1 MGKRQAK
8 LSSRLIKFISKQ
20 KLFFV
25 GTAMKEGTINISP
38 KGMDSLRILDENRL
52 IWLNLTGSGNET
64 ATHLRNHSR
73 MTIMFCAFDEKP
85 LILRLYGTA
94 KVYHERDAEWKEH
107 IALFPEI
114 PGARQLIDMQIEL
127 VQSSCGFGVPMM
139 DFKGERHLLDTWA
152 TDKGEDGLMEYQQ
165 QKNTTS
171 LDGHPTGIFET

>member
-8 LSSRLIKFISKQ
+8 LSSRLINFISEQ

-25 GTAMKEGTINISP
+25 GTAMEEGTINISP
-38 KGMDSLRILDENRL
+38 KGMDSLRVIDQNRV

-64 ATHLRNHSR
+64 ATHLKNNSR
-73 MTIMFCAFDEKP
+73 MTLMFCAFDKKP

-94 KVYHERDAEWKEH
+94 KVHHQRDAEWKEH
-107 IALFPEI
+107 IGLFPEI

-127 VQSSCGFGVPMM
+127 VQSSCGFGVPLM
-139 DFKGERHLLDTWA
+139 DYMGERHLLDTWA
-152 TDKGEDGLMEYQQ
+152 QEKGEEGLLEYRK